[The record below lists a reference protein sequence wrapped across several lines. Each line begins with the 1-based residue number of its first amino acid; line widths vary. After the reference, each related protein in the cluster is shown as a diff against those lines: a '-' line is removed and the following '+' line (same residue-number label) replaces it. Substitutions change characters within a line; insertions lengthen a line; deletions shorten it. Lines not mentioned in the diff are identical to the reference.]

1 MKKNRQRI
9 LYFLHHSSSSQVLL
23 DHHPILRD
31 MDPWLEYYFLATPT
45 RERIKVDP
53 DVEANFESRIR

>member
-1 MKKNRQRI
+1 
-9 LYFLHHSSSSQVLL
+9 VLL

-53 DVEANFESRIR
+53 DAEANFESRIR